1 MNKDDTIRKHLL
13 TSLQGRN
20 AHLSFEQT
28 IKDFPDNYYNKKI
41 SGIQYSCWDLLE
53 HLRIAQ
59 WDILD
64 FIMNPEY
71 QSKSWPDN
79 YWPKDKGD
87 AEKWKNS
94 VKNFLD
100 DRKEIEAMLEDS
112 AVDLYSPIPH
122 APDYTIFR
130 EIVIV
135 IDHNSYHTGQ
145 LLSLRRALGIWSA
158 HYEINEYS

>member
-1 MNKDDTIRKHLL
+1 MNNDDTIRKHLL
-13 TSLQGRN
+13 TSLQGRS

-100 DRKEIEAMLEDS
+100 DRKEIETMLEDS

-122 APDYTIFR
+122 ASDYTIFR

-158 HYEINEYS
+158 HYGINEYS

>member
-1 MNKDDTIRKHLL
+1 MIQDDTIRKQLL
-13 TSLQGRN
+13 ASLQGRN

-28 IKDFPDNYYNKKI
+28 IVDFPDDYYNKKI

-59 WDILD
+59 WDILY
-64 FIMNPEY
+64 FIMNPKYET
-71 QSKSWPDN
+71 KSWPDD
-79 YWPKDKGD
+79 YWPKDKGN

-94 VKNFLD
+94 AKNFLN
-100 DRKEIEAMLEDS
+100 DRKDLEVMLEDY
-112 AVDLYSPIPH
+112 AIDLFSPIPH

-145 LLSLRRALGIWSA
+145 LLSLRRALGIWSTD
-158 HYEINEYS
+158 YGINEYS

>member
-1 MNKDDTIRKHLL
+1 MIQDDTIRKHLL
-13 TSLQGRN
+13 ASLQGRN
-20 AHLSFEQT
+20 AHISFEET
-28 IKDFPDNYYNKKI
+28 IKDFPDDFYNKKI
-41 SGIQYSCWDLLE
+41 PGIQYSCWDLLE
-53 HLRIAQ
+53 HLRLAQ
-59 WDILD
+59 RDILD
-64 FIMNPEY
+64 FTVNPEY

-112 AVDLYSPIPH
+112 AVDLYSPIPY

-158 HYEINEYS
+158 HYGINEYS

>member
-1 MNKDDTIRKHLL
+1 MIQDVTIRKHLL
-13 TSLQGRN
+13 ASLQGRN
-20 AHLSFEQT
+20 AHISFEET
-28 IKDFPDNYYNKKI
+28 IKDFPNDYYNNKI

-71 QSKSWPDN
+71 QSISWPDG

-87 AEKWKNS
+87 VEKWKHS
-94 VKNFLD
+94 VKNFLN
-100 DRKEIEAMLEDS
+100 DRKELEAMLEDGE
-112 AVDLYSPIPH
+112 VDLYGPIPH
-122 APDYTIFR
+122 APDYSIFR
-130 EIVIV
+130 EIVLV

-145 LLSLRRALGIWSA
+145 LLMLRRALGIWPK
-158 HYEINEYS
+158 H

>member
-13 TSLQGRN
+13 ASLQGRN

-41 SGIQYSCWDLLE
+41 PGIQYSCWDLLE

-64 FIMNPEY
+64 FILNSKY
-71 QSKSWPDN
+71 QSKTWPDA
-79 YWPKDKGD
+79 YWPKDEGNK
-87 AEKWKNS
+87 EKWKNS
-94 VKNFLD
+94 VKNFLN
-100 DRKEIEAMLEDS
+100 DRKELETMLEDN
-112 AVDLYSPIPH
+112 AIDLYGPILH
-122 APDYTIFR
+122 AQDYTIFR

-158 HYEINEYS
+158 HNGINEYS